1 MIRPLLRPEAPAAH
15 GYRIDVH
22 LDPEVQRRDLAREVA
37 RGLRARPRALP
48 PKLFYDPAGSALF
61 EKITRLDEYYP
72 TRAEA
77 ALLGSHASELMLEVS
92 PGDLVE
98 LGSGSSTKIR
108 RLLDCAEPGVVLRY
122 VPMDVDEDTV
132 RHAAAGLVRDYPLL
146 DVYAVVGDFEQHL
159 ALLPPRR
166 GRRLVTF
173 FGSTIGNLHPPAR
186 QRFLSEV
193 RHLLGP
199 EDRLLVGLDL
209 VKPIPLLEA
218 AYNDAQGVTAEFNRN
233 VLRVVNRGLGANFD
247 PQAFRHEAR
256 FDARHS
262 RIDMFLVAEEP
273 QAVNVRA
280 LNLRL
285 LLEAGE
291 AIWTES
297 SYKFTRAR
305 AASMLAA
312 AGLDLERWL
321 TDYEGRFAL
330 ALAAPV

>member
-1 MIRPLLRPEAPAAH
+1 M
-15 GYRIDVH
+15 
-22 LDPEVQRRDLAREVA
+22 
-37 RGLRARPRALP
+37 
-48 PKLFYDPAGSALF
+48 
-61 EKITRLDEYYP
+61 
-72 TRAEA
+72 
-77 ALLGSHASELMLEVS
+77 
-92 PGDLVE
+92 
-98 LGSGSSTKIR
+98 
-108 RLLDCAEPGVVLRY
+108 LDCAEPGVVLRY
-122 VPMDVDEDTV
+122 VPVDVDEDTV

-146 DVYAVVGDFEQHL
+146 DVYAVAGDFEQHL
-159 ALLPPRR
+159 SLLPPRR

-199 EDRLLVGLDL
+199 EDRFLVGLDL
-209 VKPIPLLEA
+209 VKPLSLLEA
-218 AYNDAQGVTAEFNRN
+218 AYNDALGVTAEFNRN

-273 QAVNVRA
+273 QAVHVRA

-285 LLEAGE
+285 RLEAGE

-305 AASMLAA
+305 ATSMLAA
-312 AGLDLERWL
+312 AGMVLERWL